1 MEYLWD
7 GIYCLPLDQGFH
19 HFPLL
24 WLSNIWEIFPFRFKL
39 DPQSSTWPCNYIWI
53 ECLFV
58 SYKKKELYYSMKVVF
73 YLAIIYDVTYSIK
86 IWIIYKM
93 TYQSVFI
100 VSHVY
105 TSPMNRSG
113 LGILKTTTASLIALI
128 PIIKRIL
135 GR

>member
-1 MEYLWD
+1 
-7 GIYCLPLDQGFH
+7 
-19 HFPLL
+19 
-24 WLSNIWEIFPFRFKL
+24 
-39 DPQSSTWPCNYIWI
+39 
-53 ECLFV
+53 
-58 SYKKKELYYSMKVVF
+58 
-73 YLAIIYDVTYSIK
+73 
-86 IWIIYKM
+86 M